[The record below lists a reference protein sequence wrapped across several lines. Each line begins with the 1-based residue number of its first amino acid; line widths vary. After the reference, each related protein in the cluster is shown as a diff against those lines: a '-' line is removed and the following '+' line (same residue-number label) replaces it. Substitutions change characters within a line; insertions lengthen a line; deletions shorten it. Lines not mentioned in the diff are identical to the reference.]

1 MADNEPKILSSSEL
15 GISGFTPQPEKT
27 DEAVKSPNLPKQG
40 ELSSAELGIL
50 SARPDL
56 RPTYD
61 VPKSALAATER
72 LPIGVLNAPADLMN
86 FVSRAIDKGYAA
98 TVEGAINLYNS
109 AVGDTDTPEGNKR
122 LELARGAIKKAQE
135 FNESNR
141 PFSTT
146 EIAEAVDPYAR
157 KVLPV
162 GPAYKSQTG
171 PGQFT
176 QTAIDVMAP
185 GMLGKGKMGEK
196 FVRGAGSLLGV
207 EAADTAADYA
217 GITDPTART
226 ALGLLGALGGGVGG
240 EAAIRGKK
248 VVGNIADPTQAAQER
263 IAQVI
268 RQAREEGR
276 APTDAEIQQA
286 LAAGHPLQAY
296 DIAGERAPEL
306 VNPAAVGPERDALL
320 RINKAIEERG
330 AQAFNRVDQGLDN
343 ILGRKIDA
351 GETKAKISEQQGI
364 DNKANYEK
372 AISDPLAANME
383 SPTVQKLRE
392 NPLVQ
397 KAYED
402 AVKTMGGYSPS
413 LKFWDQVKRNLD
425 DSANAAF
432 RRGEGNLGNDFA
444 NVRNQL
450 RDDLKAQNPTYAD
463 ALSGASD
470 FFKAKNALD
479 AGYKYASKFNSFDSA
494 QVKQALS
501 KFSPDQLA
509 LFQEGFVTA
518 LKDKSQ
524 GGVDK
529 LLTGLDK
536 SASVG
541 KLNDVFPSKN
551 GAQARQIQSMVDLE
565 NMTRDIDTIRL
576 AQNLGEGSK
585 AGAGSRMLE
594 FALSGASGLGVG
606 ALQGAPIGTAVGL
619 SGILAT
625 EAARGLVGG
634 AQKRIARQVA
644 ETLSSGDPDKIA
656 ELSRLAETTPA
667 VKTTLQKLQP
677 FLEHTALTMTGVNA
691 ANAVPREQRASGGAV
706 IEKAADKLIGETMR
720 NQKLLANHTEQMLA
734 MPDDAV
740 VQALKVAKSIAA

>member
-1 MADNEPKILSSSEL
+1 MADAEPKILSSSEL
-15 GISGFTPQPEKT
+15 GIVGATPTEETPKK
-27 DEAVKSPNLPKQG
+27 DLGLPKTG
-40 ELSSAELGIL
+40 TLSSADLGLL

-56 RPTYD
+56 RPSYD
-61 VPKSALAATER
+61 VPKSALAAFER
-72 LPIGVLNAPADLMN
+72 LPIGVLNAPVDLMN
-86 FVSRAIDKGYAA
+86 FASSLIDKGLAA
-98 TVEGAINLYNS
+98 TYEGAINLYNS

-122 LELARGAIKKAQE
+122 LQIVRDAMQKTRAYKEAT
-135 FNESNR
+135 R
-141 PFSTT
+141 PYSTS

-157 KVLPV
+157 KILPV
-162 GPAYKSQTG
+162 GPAYKSETG

-176 QTAIDVMAP
+176 QTAIDVVAP
-185 GMLGKGKMGEK
+185 SLAGKGKLATK
-196 FVRGAGSLLGV
+196 LFRGTTALAGV

-226 ALGLLGALGGGVGG
+226 ALGLLGALGGGIGG
-240 EAAIRGKK
+240 EAALRGKK
-248 VVGNIADPTQAAQER
+248 VVGDVINPTQSAQER

-306 VNPAAVGPERDALL
+306 VNPAAVGAERDALL
-320 RINKAIEERG
+320 KINKAIEERG
-330 AQAFNRVDQGLDN
+330 AQAFTRVDQGLDN

-351 GETKAKISEQQGI
+351 GETKAKIAEQQGI
-364 DNKANYEK
+364 DNKVNYEK
-372 AISDPLAANME
+372 AISDPLATNME
-383 SPTVQKLRE
+383 SPTVQKLRD

-432 RRGEGNLGNDFA
+432 RRGEGNLGADLA
-444 NVRNQL
+444 DVRNQL

-479 AGYKYASKFNSFDSA
+479 AGYKYASKFNSFDAA

-509 LFQEGFVTA
+509 LFREGFVTA

-536 SASVG
+536 ASSLG
-541 KLNDVFPSKN
+541 KLNDIFPSKN
-551 GAQARQIQSMVDLE
+551 GAQARQIQTMVDLE
-565 NMTRDIDTIRL
+565 NMTRDIDTIKM
-576 AQNLGEGSK
+576 AQNLGEASK
-585 AGAGSRMLE
+585 AGAGNRLLE
-594 FALSGASGLGVG
+594 FAVSGASGLGVG

-625 EAARGLVGG
+625 EATRGLIGG
-634 AQKRIARQVA
+634 AQKRIATQVA
-644 ETLSSGDPDKIA
+644 QTLASGDPAKIA

-667 VKTTLQKLQP
+667 VRSTLQKLQP
-677 FLEHTALTMTGVNA
+677 FLESTALSMTGVNA
-691 ANAVPREQRASGGAV
+691 ANANEREQRASGGAV
-706 IEKAADKLIGETMR
+706 IDKAADKLIGETMR